1 MVSSAVL
8 RAQIEAALA
17 ARVPTVFRTPATIHR
32 PVIPTG
38 IASLDRLLHGGFPV
52 GAVSEVTGPE
62 SSGRTTLALSFLARV
77 MQGGDVCAWIDVGD
91 TLDPESV
98 AAMGIDLARLLWVRC
113 SDTHTGRERRKPW
126 SRLDQ
131 ALRAAD
137 LVLQAGGFSAVVF
150 DMGGIAQARALR
162 VPLASWFR
170 FRQAAERTQS
180 TFLLLTQAPC
190 AKSCAS
196 VSLRME
202 RSVAIPVS
210 STILDGFRFHATLL
224 RQRNHAGFGTME
236 KKSPAADHAAW
247 KLRMQWAG
255 EQQQ

>member
-17 ARVPTVFRTPATIHR
+17 ARVPAVFRTPAPVNR

-38 IASLDRLLHGGFPV
+38 IASLDHLLNGGFPV
-52 GAVSEVTGPE
+52 GTVSEVTGPE

-91 TLDPESV
+91 TLDPES
-98 AAMGIDLARLLWVRC
+98 AAAVGIDLARLLWVRC
-113 SDTHTGRERRKPW
+113 SDTDTGHPQRKPW

-131 ALRAAD
+131 ALRATD

-150 DMGGIAQARALR
+150 DMGGIAQEHALR

-180 TFLLLTQAPC
+180 TFLLLTQVPC

-196 VSLRME
+196 VSLRTD
-202 RSVAIPVS
+202 RSEAAS
-210 STILDGFRFHATLL
+210 ASTTVLDGFRFHATLL
-224 RQRNHAGFGTME
+224 RQRNHTGFGAME
-236 KKSPAADHAAW
+236 KKPPASDHATW
-247 KLRMQWAG
+247 MHRMSWAG
-255 EQQQ
+255 EQ